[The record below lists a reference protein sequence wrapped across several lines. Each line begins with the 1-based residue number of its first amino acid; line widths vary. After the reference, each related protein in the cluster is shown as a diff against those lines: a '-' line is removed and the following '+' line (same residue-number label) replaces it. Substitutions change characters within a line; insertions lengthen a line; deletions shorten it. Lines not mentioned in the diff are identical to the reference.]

1 MTTDVVVCT
10 GVLNDVLTTTVGT
23 VVVVV
28 TLDDDDGVLH
38 PDNISMKIMVTEK
51 TKIK

>member
-28 TLDDDDGVLH
+28 TLDDDGVLH
-38 PDNISMKIMVTEK
+38 PDSISMKIMVTEK